1 MEGFD
6 LGWEAA
12 LQKVLIIDAAQ
23 SDHATLSVCL
33 KDEPVTI
40 YSACDG
46 EAGIANANALGPDL
60 ILLDVDLP
68 EVDGFEIC
76 RRLKGGEKTREIPII
91 LLTAATSSEEK
102 LRGLEL
108 GALDYISKPIDHA
121 EVLARVWAALRAS
134 FFLSLLSK
142 KAMIDGVTGL
152 WNRQYFEQRMT
163 AEISLS
169 RRSGRPIS
177 CLICEVD
184 GFEKLAERFG
194 HQGADEILR
203 AVGQFFVNNCRIED
217 VSCRFGGGQ
226 FGIVAP
232 NTPTDGAI
240 DLANRLCATLE
251 NTDLICRGQQIRM
264 TCSIGL
270 CDLVMAGS
278 KSIVEMAE
286 SVLDRAKRGGGNR
299 VEIHRLAA
307 A

>member
-1 MEGFD
+1 
-6 LGWEAA
+6 

-23 SDHATLSVCL
+23 DDHAALSVCL

-46 EAGIANANALGPDL
+46 EAGIANANAILPDL

-68 EVDGFEIC
+68 GADGFDIC
-76 RRLKGGEKTREIPII
+76 RRLKGGAKTREIPII
-91 LLTAATSSEEK
+91 LLTAATGSEER

-108 GALDYISKPIDHA
+108 GALDYISKPIDTA

-134 FFLSLLSK
+134 FFLHLLSK

-177 CLICEVD
+177 CLIGEVD
-184 GFEKLAERFG
+184 GFEKISERFG
-194 HQGADEILR
+194 LPGADEILR
-203 AVGQFFVNNCRIED
+203 GVGQFFVNNCRIED
-217 VSCRFGGGQ
+217 VNCRFGGEQ

-232 NTPTDGAI
+232 NTPVDGAI
-240 DLANRLCATLE
+240 DLANRLCATLAHSE
-251 NTDLICRGQQIRM
+251 LVCRGQKIRI
-264 TCSIGL
+264 TCSFGL
-270 CDLVMAGS
+270 CDLETAGNQS
-278 KSIVEMAE
+278 MVDLAE
-286 SVLDRAKRGGGNR
+286 AALVRAKQHGGNR
-299 VEIHRLAA
+299 VEIHRASKAA
-307 A
+307 